1 MDWPL
6 ALLIILGSF
15 ILLLMTGMPI
25 VFCFMAVN
33 IMGLYLFW
41 GGTSGLGMLGSSIFA
56 TVGVFTMTAVVLF
69 VFMGIVLFRSG
80 IAPNMLNALD
90 MWVGRLPGR
99 LSLIAVGAGA
109 LLGTLT
115 GAEFIT
121 VAILGKGLMPEMEKQ
136 GYKKEMSMGP
146 ILGSGG
152 LAILIPPSD
161 LAVIMGA
168 IGRFSVG
175 RLLMGIIM
183 PGLVMAAVFALYI
196 IPRCMFQPSVAPV
209 YRKPAVP
216 MSEKLTATAKH
227 VLPVFI
233 IVFLVIG
240 VIFLGVATPTEA
252 SGTGA
257 LGMLLLA
264 AAHKG
269 VNREMLKNTMVGT
282 LEITVMVLFIIAGA
296 AAFTQILAYTG
307 ATRGL
312 VELFLALP
320 VAPIF
325 IIVGTQVLVVILGMF
340 MDPVSLMMVTLPLF
354 MPVIRAMGF
363 DIVWFG
369 VTMLISIT
377 IGAISPPFGL
387 SLFVMKGVASPGTT
401 MGDIYRASLPWI
413 ALSLL
418 VVALVI
424 AFPQIALWLP
434 AQMY

>member
-1 MDWPL
+1 
-6 ALLIILGSF
+6 
-15 ILLLMTGMPI
+15 
-25 VFCFMAVN
+25 
-33 IMGLYLFW
+33 
-41 GGTSGLGMLGSSIFA
+41 
-56 TVGVFTMTAVVLF
+56 
-69 VFMGIVLFRSG
+69 
-80 IAPNMLNALD
+80 
-90 MWVGRLPGR
+90 
-99 LSLIAVGAGA
+99 
-109 LLGTLT
+109 
-115 GAEFIT
+115 
-121 VAILGKGLMPEMEKQ
+121 
-136 GYKKEMSMGP
+136 
-146 ILGSGG
+146 
-152 LAILIPPSD
+152 
-161 LAVIMGA
+161 
-168 IGRFSVG
+168 
-175 RLLMGIIM
+175 
-183 PGLVMAAVFALYI
+183 
-196 IPRCMFQPSVAPV
+196 
-209 YRKPAVP
+209 
-216 MSEKLTATAKH
+216 MSEKLIATVKH

-264 AAHKG
+264 AAHKK

-282 LEITVMVLFIIAGA
+282 LEIAVMVLFIIAGA

-307 ATRGL
+307 VTRGL

-320 VAPIF
+320 AAPIF

-354 MPVIRAMGF
+354 MPVIRALGF
-363 DIVWFG
+363 DLVWFG
-369 VTMLISIT
+369 VITLISIT

-413 ALSLL
+413 ALSAV